1 MRYTKLIM
9 FMSLCLLQGTVN
21 KYLIQLH
28 VNSIIKTRINSW
40 NNRNGSLHTFLE
52 VKDGREK
59 HIM

>member
-1 MRYTKLIM
+1 
-9 FMSLCLLQGTVN
+9 MSLCLLQGTVN

-28 VNSIIKTRINSW
+28 VNSSTKTRINSR
-40 NNRNGSLHTFLE
+40 NNRNGSLCTFLE

>member
-1 MRYTKLIM
+1 
-9 FMSLCLLQGTVN
+9 MSLRLLQGTVN

-28 VNSIIKTRINSW
+28 VNSSTKTRINSR
-40 NNRNGSLHTFLE
+40 NNRNGSLCTFLE